1 MTRTTVT
8 DVTVSGLFS
17 SAAHGSM
24 GHTRAVTTQ
33 RCGTS
38 APAKKAMS
46 PNTSLGPSKDELRN
60 VPLLVEVMLPP
71 AFRKL
76 LLALRMD
83 GSFCGEGGGGGGGQE
98 ASSG

>member
-1 MTRTTVT
+1 
-8 DVTVSGLFS
+8 
-17 SAAHGSM
+17 
-24 GHTRAVTTQ
+24 
-33 RCGTS
+33 
-38 APAKKAMS
+38 
-46 PNTSLGPSKDELRN
+46 